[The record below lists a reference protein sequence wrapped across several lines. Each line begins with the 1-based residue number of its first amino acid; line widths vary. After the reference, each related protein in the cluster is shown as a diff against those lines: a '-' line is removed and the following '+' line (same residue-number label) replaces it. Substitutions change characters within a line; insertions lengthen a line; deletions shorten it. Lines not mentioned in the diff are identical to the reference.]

1 MPTFISAVD
10 SLTSGLMQRCR
21 FTISCVNRYQDLPF
35 FYFHRSEV
43 ESLGT
48 RLRIRCRPLSSAHHP
63 FSSGLYNLLKL
74 LIECNN
80 PAGVV
85 SVKIDCGQYLWLLK
99 SYVLTHNMGQGFVER
114 IDLKPKN
121 IISARAAC

>member
-10 SLTSGLMQRCR
+10 SLTSGLMQRCH
-21 FTISCVNRYQDLPF
+21 FTISHVNWYQDLPF

-48 RLRIRCRPLSSAHHP
+48 RLCIRCRPLSSAHHP
-63 FSSGLYNLLKL
+63 FSSGLLKL

-85 SVKIDCGQYLWLLK
+85 SVKNDCGQYLWLLK